1 MDDIVRL
8 LLVDANKE
16 GVAHVRQ
23 LIYEAAPAQF
33 DITDVPTREAAQRC
47 VRGAE
52 EPYHAALVAVALPD
66 ASGLDLMTLF
76 ESLTPSPAVILLTGE
91 EDEELATRALR
102 SGAQDYF
109 LRTRMNGPAIVRSIR
124 FAIERQRVRQYAGA
138 SEEEEVLSDVA
149 QLVTV
154 QIGQYASDLQRQ
166 TEELLRMNG
175 KNTAVA
181 EELNAIHDTALRIR
195 NLLKTLGLEPGSDSP

>member
-16 GVAHVRQ
+16 DVAHVRQ

-109 LRTRMNGPAIVRSIR
+109 LRTQMNGPAIVRSLR

-138 SEEEEVLSDVA
+138 SEEEELLSDVA
-149 QLVTV
+149 QLATV

-166 TEELLRMNG
+166 TEELLRING
-175 KNTAVA
+175 KNTAIV

>member
-1 MDDIVRL
+1 
-8 LLVDANKE
+8 
-16 GVAHVRQ
+16 
-23 LIYEAAPAQF
+23 
-33 DITDVPTREAAQRC
+33 
-47 VRGAE
+47 
-52 EPYHAALVAVALPD
+52 
-66 ASGLDLMTLF
+66 
-76 ESLTPSPAVILLTGE
+76 
-91 EDEELATRALR
+91 
-102 SGAQDYF
+102 
-109 LRTRMNGPAIVRSIR
+109 
-124 FAIERQRVRQYAGA
+124 VRQYAGA

>member
-16 GVAHVRQ
+16 NVAHVRQ
-23 LIYEAAPAQF
+23 LIYDAAPAQF

-47 VRGAE
+47 VRAE

-66 ASGLDLMTLF
+66 ATGLDLMTLF

-109 LRTRMNGPAIVRSIR
+109 LRTRMNGPAIVRSLR

-138 SEEEEVLSDVA
+138 SEEEELLSDVA

-154 QIGQYASDLQRQ
+154 QIGQYSSDLQRQ
-166 TEELLRMNG
+166 TEELLRING
-175 KNTAVA
+175 KNTAFV
-181 EELNAIHDTALRIR
+181 EELNAMHDTALRIR